1 MTTPSQPGAV
11 TSHPATPRSRPDP
24 TTLRLAGGFI
34 GVAAASALVSSMLA
48 PAPIDA
54 SAQTAAL
61 DTATAPQPSVQH
73 VTQYVTLK
81 PGQTAPPQAVV
92 RQQPAPA
99 PRTVI
104 VQTRQS
110 GSKP

>member
-1 MTTPSQPGAV
+1 MTTPSKPGSV
-11 TSHPATPRSRPDP
+11 VSRPATPRSRPDP

-48 PAPIDA
+48 PVPIDA
-54 SAQTAAL
+54 SGQAAAL
-61 DTATAPQPSVQH
+61 GTATSPQPAAQH
-73 VTQYVTLK
+73 VTRYVTLK

-92 RQQPAPA
+92 QQQPAPA

-110 GSKP
+110 GTKP